1 MMTVD
6 EWIAAYGAA
15 WRSKDDV
22 AAAALFAADGSYLS
36 SPTKPPHAGREA
48 IAAYWRRATA
58 TQQDLDLRFGTPVV
72 AGNRV
77 TVEWWAVMRD
87 PGWRTDASTDAVTL
101 PGCLVLRF
109 TDGGLCGELR
119 EYYNPTFGTASAPPP
134 GWGQ

>member
-1 MMTVD
+1 VAQQGRRRGGGAVRCGRLVPVLAD
-6 EWIAAYGAA
+6 EASACRPRG
-15 WRSKDDV
+15 D
-22 AAAALFAADGSYLS
+22 
-36 SPTKPPHAGREA
+36 
-48 IAAYWRRATA
+48 RRLLATRYCH
-58 TQQDLDLRFGTPVV
+58 TQQDLDLRFETPVV

-101 PGCLVLRF
+101 PGCLMLRF